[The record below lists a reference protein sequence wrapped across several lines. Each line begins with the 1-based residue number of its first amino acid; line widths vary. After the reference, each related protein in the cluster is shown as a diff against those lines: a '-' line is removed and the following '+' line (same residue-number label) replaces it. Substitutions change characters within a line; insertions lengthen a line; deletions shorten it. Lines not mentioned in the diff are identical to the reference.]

1 MALKFTVQWTHE
13 GIAPDRERSHHAY
26 LEYLAR
32 EVEEALW
39 RAAVLPAVRSQ
50 RALHAATVR
59 ALRLPLGSPTAAEEL
74 ALFAEMRA
82 HRVFLDSFRYEY
94 NTFTSAYASARENS
108 ARVDAVE

>member
-1 MALKFTVQWTHE
+1 MALKFTVPWTHE
-13 GIAPDRERSHHAY
+13 GLAPDRDRSHQAY

-39 RAAVLPAVRSQ
+39 RTAILPAVRSQ

-82 HRVFLDSFRYEY
+82 HRVLLDSFRY
-94 NTFTSAYASARENS
+94 AS
-108 ARVDAVE
+108 